1 MFWVV
6 EKRDDAILG
15 LTSGAKTER
24 VVDGP
29 FVGEEEAYEIKTRHS
44 LYSSTNFWYTVV
56 ESDDKPESK
65 WDKYEF
71 VDAQWE
77 FEDV

>member
-6 EKRDDAILG
+6 EKRDDAIMG
-15 LTSGAKTER
+15 LVSGSKSER
-24 VVDGP
+24 VVEGP
-29 FVGEEEAYEIKTRHS
+29 LSDYDEAYELKARYS
-44 LYSSTNFWYTVV
+44 LYGSTNFWYTIV
-56 ESDDKPESK
+56 ESDTKPENK

-71 VDAQWE
+71 VDAHRE